1 MYVVVVGVSAAVAIL
16 WREGEGE
23 GREGGREGDSSYIY
37 EILYIN
43 PTHSTSCEHRN
54 ATVTVCIMTKM

>member
-23 GREGGREGDSSYIY
+23 GREGGRQQLYNTRFH
-37 EILYIN
+37 ILTQ
-43 PTHSTSCEHRN
+43 PTLQAVN
-54 ATVTVCIMTKM
+54 TVMLREQCVS

>member
-23 GREGGREGDSSYIY
+23 GREGDSSYIY

>member
-23 GREGGREGDSSYIY
+23 GREGGRETAVIY
-37 EILYIN
+37 TRFHILTQ
-43 PTHSTSCEHRN
+43 PTLQAVN
-54 ATVTVCIMTKM
+54 TVMLR